1 MKIIP
6 MRDLKNT
13 VKVER
18 LCAEENGPVFVTKN
32 GYGRLVVMDIDYY
45 EKTMSKM
52 DESKTILAGLKD
64 VKSEDIVEGDVA
76 ISNIRN
82 KYGIK
87 IWFVL
92 YWL

>member
-13 VKVER
+13 VEVER

-32 GYGRLVVMDIDYY
+32 GYGRLVVMDIGYY
-45 EKTMSKM
+45 EKTMIKM
-52 DESKTILAGLKD
+52 DEAKTILDGLKD
-64 VKSEDIVEGDVA
+64 VKSENTVEGDAA

-82 KYGIK
+82 KYGI
-87 IWFVL
+87 
-92 YWL
+92 

>member
-13 VKVER
+13 VEVER
-18 LCAEENGPVFVTKN
+18 LCTEENGPVFVTKN

-45 EKTMSKM
+45 EKTMRKM
-52 DESKTILAGLKD
+52 DEAKTILDGLKD
-64 VKSEDIVEGDVA
+64 VKSENTVEGDTA

-82 KYGIK
+82 KYGI
-87 IWFVL
+87 
-92 YWL
+92 